1 MLHVHDAN
9 RVLAFRRWL
18 GDAEFLVLAS
28 LNNAAFADG
37 YWIAH
42 PALRDGAFVEVLN
55 SDADIYGGLGVTNGG
70 TLTSGGGAFNA
81 RLPANGIAVFQ
92 RV

>member
-1 MLHVHDAN
+1 M
-9 RVLAFRRWL
+9 LAFRRWL

-28 LNNAAFADG
+28 LNNAPFADG

-42 PALRDGAFVEVLN
+42 PALRDAAWIEALN
-55 SDADIYGGLGVTNGG
+55 SDDAAYGGLGVTNGG
-70 TLTSGGGAFNA
+70 RRITAGGAFNA
-81 RLPANGIAVFQ
+81 RLPANGIAIFQ